1 MDIISILG
9 FILLG
14 IAVATLGTIIGAGG
28 GIIFVPVFLYFFPEW
43 TPAMVVGTSLFT
55 VTCNAISGTVAY
67 VKQKKILYSAAILFS
82 IATFPGSIVGAHVAE
97 YFDPSGFRFWFGSFL
112 LIMSGFI
119 GYKNMRK
126 GERKEESLQLEAV
139 SYTHLTLPTN

>member
-1 MDIISILG
+1 MEIISVVG

-55 VTCNAISGTVAY
+55 VTCNAISGTIAY

-82 IATFPGSIVGAHVAE
+82 IATFPGSIIGAHVAE
-97 YFDPSGFRFWFGSFL
+97 YFDGSGFRFWFGSFL

-126 GERKEESLQLEAV
+126 GERKEESLQLE
-139 SYTHLTLPTN
+139 